1 MTYKIKVIRLDFK
14 ICKQGLVK
22 SYEIKFPPRAI
33 LRFKVLDIFSG
44 QVGCYDVA
52 KVQICKQ

>member
-22 SYEIKFPPRAI
+22 SYEIKLPPRAI
-33 LRFKVLDIFSG
+33 LGFKILDIFSIENSDSLG
-44 QVGCYDVA
+44 VMM
-52 KVQICKQ
+52 